1 MSDSDNLKDPLA
13 SAEEEME
20 RPEESVRS
28 DAAEDI
34 PAADEIIGARAEQTA
49 AVSDTDGAA
58 DAATSAESVSDDVAA
73 KNAEM
78 KENIAKKYSDFES
91 DVDYTTVLDDFE
103 GPLDLLLHLINI
115 AQINIEDV
123 FVSKVTEQFLD
134 YIEYM
139 KTQPSRDVD
148 KESEYL
154 QIAAQIIYIK
164 SKSMLPPVDMPEE
177 EDADLMAEQQAFIEQ
192 LKQREYELI
201 KEETP
206 KLKELET
213 VGFYYKGL
221 DKEFSKVKIVYKDFT
236 VSALLEAF
244 AKLML
249 RTESLAHEKNDVR
262 EIPMDTFT
270 VEEKVSFIK
279 DTLVSRGNI
288 KFEDLFTTYSRSE
301 VITTFQAMLEM
312 LKHQYIMVEQSTVF
326 GEIDIKL
333 NPEWDLKDDSSETFD
348 EYN

>member
-1 MSDSDNLKDPLA
+1 MNDEQDAVITPPAEGVDEVKTE
-13 SAEEEME
+13 SA
-20 RPEESVRS
+20 V
-28 DAAEDI
+28 
-34 PAADEIIGARAEQTA
+34 
-49 AVSDTDGAA
+49 
-58 DAATSAESVSDDVAA
+58 
-73 KNAEM
+73 
-78 KENIAKKYSDFES
+78 KENKAAAYANFES

-164 SKSMLPPVDMPEE
+164 SKSMLPPVEMPDEE
-177 EDADLMAEQQAFIEQ
+177 NDDYMAEQQAFIEQ

-213 VGFYYKGL
+213 IGFYYKEPDSL
-221 DKEFSKVKIVYKDFT
+221 FSKVKVVYKDFT
-236 VSALLEAF
+236 VSKLLEAF

-249 RTESLAHEKNDVR
+249 RNESLAHEKSDVR

-270 VEEKVSFIK
+270 VEEKVTFIK
-279 DTLVSRGNI
+279 DTLTERG
-288 KFEDLFTTYSRSE
+288 KVRFDELFTTYSRSE

-312 LKHQYIMVEQSTVF
+312 LKHQYIMVEQSEVF
-326 GEIDIKL
+326 GEIDIAL
-333 NPEWDLKDDSSETFD
+333 NPEWDMKEDSSETFD

>member
-1 MSDSDNLKDPLA
+1 MS
-13 SAEEEME
+13 
-20 RPEESVRS
+20 
-28 DAAEDI
+28 EDVLTTENTAI
-34 PAADEIIGARAEQTA
+34 AADDRD
-49 AVSDTDGAA
+49 V
-58 DAATSAESVSDDVAA
+58 AESKSEVEFAE
-73 KNAEM
+73 NAM
-78 KENIAKKYSDFES
+78 KYGDFEF

-103 GPLDLLLHLINI
+103 GPLDLLLHLINT
-115 AQINIEDV
+115 AKINIEDV
-123 FVSKVTEQFLD
+123 FVSQVTEQFLS

-177 EDADLMAEQQAFIEQ
+177 DTDLIAEQQAFIEQ

-213 VGFYYKGL
+213 VGYYYKEM
-221 DKEFSKVKIVYKDFT
+221 DREFSKVKVVYKDFT

-249 RTESLAHEKNDVR
+249 KNESLAHEKENIR
-262 EIPMDTFT
+262 EIPKDSFT
-270 VEEKVSFIK
+270 VEEKVNFIR
-279 DTLVSRGNI
+279 DTLVSRRTI
-288 KFEDLFTTYSRSE
+288 KFEELFSNYSKNE
-301 VITTFQAMLEM
+301 IITTFQAMLEM
-312 LKHQYIMVEQSTVF
+312 LKHQYIMVEQTLTF

-333 NPEWDLKDDSSETFD
+333 NPDWDLKDDSSETFD

>member
-1 MSDSDNLKDPLA
+1 MS
-13 SAEEEME
+13 
-20 RPEESVRS
+20 
-28 DAAEDI
+28 EDVLTTENTAI
-34 PAADEIIGARAEQTA
+34 AADDRD
-49 AVSDTDGAA
+49 V
-58 DAATSAESVSDDVAA
+58 AESKSEVEFAE
-73 KNAEM
+73 NAM
-78 KENIAKKYSDFES
+78 KYGDFES

-103 GPLDLLLHLINI
+103 GPLDLLLHLINT
-115 AQINIEDV
+115 AKINIEDV
-123 FVSKVTEQFLD
+123 FVSQVTEQFLS

-177 EDADLMAEQQAFIEQ
+177 DTDLIAEQQAFIEQ

-213 VGFYYKGL
+213 VGYYYKEM
-221 DKEFSKVKIVYKDFT
+221 DREFSKVKVVYKDFT

-249 RTESLAHEKNDVR
+249 KNESLAHEKENIR
-262 EIPMDTFT
+262 EIPKDSFT
-270 VEEKVSFIK
+270 VEEKVNFIR
-279 DTLVSRGNI
+279 DTLVSHGTI
-288 KFEDLFTTYSRSE
+288 KFEELFSNYSKNE
-301 VITTFQAMLEM
+301 IITTFQAMLEM
-312 LKHQYIMVEQSTVF
+312 LKHQYIMVEQTLTF

-333 NPEWDLKDDSSETFD
+333 NPDWDLKDDSSETFD

>member
-1 MSDSDNLKDPLA
+1 MTDDNEYI
-13 SAEEEME
+13 AEEEA
-20 RPEESVRS
+20 PEADPVQDTASAQNHMAAAVA
-28 DAAEDI
+28 AAERVSG
-34 PAADEIIGARAEQTA
+34 DE
-49 AVSDTDGAA
+49 V
-58 DAATSAESVSDDVAA
+58 
-73 KNAEM
+73 KN
-78 KENIAKKYSDFES
+78 NIADDYKDLQS
-91 DVDYTTVLDDFE
+91 DVDYTTVLDQFE

-115 AQINIEDV
+115 AKINIEDV

-164 SKSMLPPVDMPEE
+164 SKSMLPPVEMPEE
-177 EDADLMAEQQAFIEQ
+177 EDSDLLAEQEAFIEQ

-201 KEETP
+201 KGETP

-213 VGFYYKGL
+213 IGYYYKGV
-221 DKEFSKVKIVYKDFT
+221 DKEFSKVKIIYKDFT

-249 RTESLAHEKNDVR
+249 RNESLAREKTNIR
-262 EIPMDTFT
+262 EIPKDSYT
-270 VEEKVSFIK
+270 VEEKAEFIK
-279 DTLVSRGNI
+279 NTLLERGPV
-288 KFEDLFTTYSRSE
+288 KFEDLFTSYSKNE
-301 VITTFQAMLEM
+301 IITTFQAMLEM
-312 LKHQYIMVEQSTVF
+312 LKHQHIMVEQPDIF
-326 GEIDIKL
+326 GEIEIKL
-333 NPEWDLKDDSSETFD
+333 NPEWDLKDDTSETFD

>member
-1 MSDSDNLKDPLA
+1 MSEDVLTTENTAIAADD
-13 SAEEEME
+13 
-20 RPEESVRS
+20 R
-28 DAAEDI
+28 DAAESKS
-34 PAADEIIGARAEQTA
+34 EVEFAE
-49 AVSDTDGAA
+49 
-58 DAATSAESVSDDVAA
+58 
-73 KNAEM
+73 NAM
-78 KENIAKKYSDFES
+78 KYGDFES

-103 GPLDLLLHLINI
+103 GPLDLLLHLINT
-115 AQINIEDV
+115 AKINIEDV
-123 FVSKVTEQFLD
+123 FVSQVTEQFLS

-177 EDADLMAEQQAFIEQ
+177 DADLIAEQQAFIEQ

-213 VGFYYKGL
+213 VGYYYKEM
-221 DKEFSKVKIVYKDFT
+221 DREFSKVKVVYKDFT

-249 RTESLAHEKNDVR
+249 KNESLAHEKENIR
-262 EIPMDTFT
+262 EIPKDSFT
-270 VEEKVSFIK
+270 VEEKVNFIR
-279 DTLVSRGNI
+279 DTLVSRGTI
-288 KFEDLFTTYSRSE
+288 KFEELFSNYSKNE
-301 VITTFQAMLEM
+301 IITTFQAMLEM
-312 LKHQYIMVEQSTVF
+312 LKHQYIMVEQTLTF

-333 NPEWDLKDDSSETFD
+333 NPDWDLKDDSSETFD

>member
-1 MSDSDNLKDPLA
+1 MS
-13 SAEEEME
+13 
-20 RPEESVRS
+20 
-28 DAAEDI
+28 EDVLTTENTAI
-34 PAADEIIGARAEQTA
+34 AADDRD
-49 AVSDTDGAA
+49 V
-58 DAATSAESVSDDVAA
+58 AESKSEVEFAE
-73 KNAEM
+73 NAM
-78 KENIAKKYSDFES
+78 KYGDFES
-91 DVDYTTVLDDFE
+91 GVDYTTVLDDFE
-103 GPLDLLLHLINI
+103 GPLDLLLHLINT
-115 AQINIEDV
+115 AKINIEDV
-123 FVSKVTEQFLD
+123 FVSQVTEQFLS

-177 EDADLMAEQQAFIEQ
+177 DADLIAEQQAFIEQ

-213 VGFYYKGL
+213 VGYYYKEM
-221 DKEFSKVKIVYKDFT
+221 DREFSKVKVVYKDFT

-249 RTESLAHEKNDVR
+249 KNESLAHEKENIR
-262 EIPMDTFT
+262 EIPKDSFT
-270 VEEKVSFIK
+270 VEEKVNFIR
-279 DTLVSRGNI
+279 DTLVSRGTI
-288 KFEDLFTTYSRSE
+288 KFEELFSNYSKNE
-301 VITTFQAMLEM
+301 IITTFQAMLEM
-312 LKHQYIMVEQSTVF
+312 LKHQYIMVEQTLTF

-333 NPEWDLKDDSSETFD
+333 NPDWDLKDDSSETFD

>member
-1 MSDSDNLKDPLA
+1 MS
-13 SAEEEME
+13 
-20 RPEESVRS
+20 
-28 DAAEDI
+28 EDVLTTENTAI
-34 PAADEIIGARAEQTA
+34 AADDRG
-49 AVSDTDGAA
+49 V
-58 DAATSAESVSDDVAA
+58 AESKSEVGFAE
-73 KNAEM
+73 NAM
-78 KENIAKKYSDFES
+78 KYGDFES

-103 GPLDLLLHLINI
+103 GPLDLLLHLINT
-115 AQINIEDV
+115 AKINIEDV
-123 FVSKVTEQFLD
+123 FVSQVTEQFLS

-177 EDADLMAEQQAFIEQ
+177 DTDLIAEQQAFIEQ

-213 VGFYYKGL
+213 VGYYYKEM
-221 DKEFSKVKIVYKDFT
+221 DREFSKVKVVYKDFT

-249 RTESLAHEKNDVR
+249 KNESLAHEKENIR
-262 EIPMDTFT
+262 EIPKDSFT
-270 VEEKVSFIK
+270 VEEKVNFIR
-279 DTLVSRGNI
+279 DTLVSRGTI
-288 KFEDLFTTYSRSE
+288 KFEELFSNYSKNE
-301 VITTFQAMLEM
+301 IITTFQAMLEM
-312 LKHQYIMVEQSTVF
+312 LKHQYIMVEQTLTF

>member
-1 MSDSDNLKDPLA
+1 MNDLQTLSGEETASKTTEDP
-13 SAEEEME
+13 AEN
-20 RPEESVRS
+20 
-28 DAAEDI
+28 
-34 PAADEIIGARAEQTA
+34 TA
-49 AVSDTDGAA
+49 AAQKQAAAGGELAVSGA
-58 DAATSAESVSDDVAA
+58 SGGEGQQP
-73 KNAEM
+73 
-78 KENIAKKYSDFES
+78 KENIAEKYKDFES

-213 VGFYYKGL
+213 VGYYYKGL
-221 DKEFSKVKIVYKDFT
+221 DREFSKVKIVYKDFT

-249 RTESLAHEKNDVR
+249 KNESLAREKTNIR

-270 VEEKVSFIK
+270 VEEKVTFIK
-279 DTLVSRGNI
+279 DTLLSRGNI

-312 LKHQYIMVEQSTVF
+312 LKHQYIMVEQSSVF